1 MKKLHV
7 SFLRNL
13 DNQEFRIFFF
23 ELLHYM
29 ENRKFKDPT
38 LKTLLKRLQH
48 HSDDVGNLKDSVERY
63 KNTTK
68 IRELS
73 RLRTEYLISFRLEI
87 KAKLFSCFPE
97 KREVA
102 QRLYLWLKN
111 YKKKPYIQSISTQ
124 NIVIDNMFGCI
135 DSDAS
140 LKADI
145 TLLYLDDLIIAIDE
159 TTKQINEEVK
169 LRTLVKM
176 SRPKKG
182 RIVRDAAYEEI
193 KTLTNYID
201 SQLSLLQGDVE
212 QSEYYSIL
220 LDLHP
225 KLKKAH
231 KELKIRTAKNK
242 SKKKKTAAKQLSV
255 SKQEDERN
263 LGASEGKI
271 NS

>member
-13 DNQEFRIFFF
+13 DNQEFRIFYF

-29 ENRKFKDPT
+29 ENIDFKDPA

-48 HSDDVGNLKDSVERY
+48 HSDDVGNLKDSAERY

-68 IRELS
+68 IRKLS

-111 YKKKPYIQSISTQ
+111 YKKKPYIQSVSTQ
-124 NIVIDNMFGCI
+124 NIVIDNMFSCI
-135 DSDAS
+135 DSDEF

-145 TLLYLDDLIIAIDE
+145 TLLHLDDLIVAINE
-159 TTKQINEEVK
+159 TTKQINDEVK
-169 LRTLVKM
+169 LRTMIKM

-182 RIVRDAAYEEI
+182 RIVRDAVYEEI
-193 KTLTNYID
+193 KTLTNYIE
-201 SQLSLLQGDVE
+201 SQLSLLQDEVE
-212 QSEYYSIL
+212 QSEYYKIL

-225 KLKKAH
+225 KLKKTQ
-231 KELKIRTAKNK
+231 KEFKIRTAKNK
-242 SKKKKTAAKQLSV
+242 SRKSKTAAKQLSV
-255 SKQEDERN
+255 SKQEDEN
-263 LGASEGKI
+263 NSGAS
-271 NS
+271 